1 MNPTKPIER
10 IPVIVISG
18 FLGSGK
24 TTLLN
29 SLLQHAPKSAVIINE
44 FGSTP
49 IDQQLLREHNVPMSV
64 LAGGC
69 LCCQVRGS
77 LTPVLKNLRMAW
89 EAKNR
94 HAISRLD
101 DAIHTISSD
110 KSFDRVIIET
120 SGVANPEPVL
130 DTLLRERWLSAR
142 YYLHGVITTVSAVS
156 GADTLERF
164 VEAQAQL
171 GWADTV
177 ALTHSDL
184 ASSAQLAATN
194 AWLDKL
200 APSAARL
207 NIVQGSVA
215 PDLLLDLS
223 KKMRPLG
230 QMQNDVEHRFN
241 SISLQLDDSIAW
253 PRFQIAL
260 ESLLNKYPLQLV
272 RLKGVVFTPECPE
285 PLLIQGVAN
294 KLYPP
299 VRLPVRAS
307 DDGKSRLVFITVGDV
322 TSLAE
327 DLMAILRVNFPNKSP
342 IYQQPDTQ
350 RGYIFT
356 A

>member
-1 MNPTKPIER
+1 MTPTKPIER

-29 SLLQHAPKSAVIINE
+29 RLLLHAPKSAVIINE

-49 IDQQLLREHNVPMSV
+49 IDQQLLRDHNVPMSV

-89 EAKNR
+89 DAQNR
-94 HAISRLD
+94 PAGSRLAD
-101 DAIHTISSD
+101 GIHTLPGD
-110 KSFDRVIIET
+110 KPFDRVIIET

-142 YYLHGVITTVSAVS
+142 FHLHTVITTVSAVS

-164 VEAQAQL
+164 TEAQAQL

-184 ASSAQLAATN
+184 ASPAQQAATS

-200 APSAARL
+200 APSAVRL
-207 NIVQGSVA
+207 NVIQGEAA
-215 PDLLLDLS
+215 PECLLSLA
-223 KKMRPLG
+223 KKIRPLG

-241 SISLQLDDSIAW
+241 SISLQLDDPIAW
-253 PRFQIAL
+253 PRLQNAL
-260 ESLLNKYPLQLV
+260 ASLIDKHPLQLV
-272 RLKGVVFTPECPE
+272 RLKGVVFTPEHPG
-285 PLLIQGVAN
+285 PLLIQGVSN

-299 VRLPVRAS
+299 VRLPVRS
-307 DDGKSRLVFITVGDV
+307 TDDGKGRLVFITAGDV
-322 TSLAE
+322 TNLAE
-327 DLMAILRVNFPNKSP
+327 DLMAILRN
-342 IYQQPDTQ
+342 
-350 RGYIFT
+350 
-356 A
+356 

>member
-29 SLLQHAPKSAVIINE
+29 RLLQHAPKSAVIINE

-49 IDQQLLREHNVPMSV
+49 IDQQLLRDHNVPMSV

-89 EAKNR
+89 DAK
-94 HAISRLD
+94 A
-101 DAIHTISSD
+101 D
-110 KSFDRVIIET
+110 KPFDRVIIET

-142 YYLHGVITTVSAVS
+142 YHLHGVLTTVSAVS

-184 ASSAQLAATN
+184 ASSAQLATTN

-207 NIVQGSVA
+207 NVVLGAVA

-241 SISLQLDDSIAW
+241 SISLQLDDPIAW

-285 PLLIQGVAN
+285 PLLIQGVSN

-327 DLMAILRVNFPNKSP
+327 DLMAILRVHFPNKSP

>member
-1 MNPTKPIER
+1 MNKSKAIEH

-29 SLLQHAPKSAVIINE
+29 RLLQHAPKSAVIINE

-89 EAKNR
+89 EAK
-94 HAISRLD
+94 A
-101 DAIHTISSD
+101 D
-110 KSFDRVIIET
+110 KPFDRVIIET

-130 DTLLRERWLSAR
+130 DTLIRERWLSAR
-142 YYLHGVITTVSAVS
+142 YHLHGVITTVSSVS
-156 GADTLERF
+156 GADRLERYA
-164 VEAQAQL
+164 EAQAQL

-177 ALTHSDL
+177 ALTHGDL
-184 ASSAQLAATN
+184 ASTAQLAATS

-200 APSAARL
+200 APSAVRL
-207 NIVQGSVA
+207 NVVQGEVA
-215 PDLLLDLS
+215 PDLLLGLS
-223 KKMRPLG
+223 KKIRPLG

-241 SISLQLDDSIAW
+241 SISLQLDDPIAW
-253 PRFQIAL
+253 PRLQIAL
-260 ESLLNKYPLQLV
+260 ESLLNKHPQQLV
-272 RLKGVVFTPECPE
+272 RLKGVVFTPEHPE
-285 PLLIQGVAN
+285 PLLIQGVSN
-294 KLYPP
+294 KLYHP
-299 VRLPVRAS
+299 VRLPVRS
-307 DDGKSRLVFITVGDV
+307 TDDGKGRLVFITAGDV

-327 DLMAILRVNFPNKSP
+327 DLMAILRN
-342 IYQQPDTQ
+342 
-350 RGYIFT
+350 
-356 A
+356 

>member
-29 SLLQHAPKSAVIINE
+29 RLLQHAPKSAVIINE

-49 IDQQLLREHNVPMSV
+49 IDQQLLRDHNVPMSV

-89 EAKNR
+89 DTKA
-94 HAISRLD
+94 
-101 DAIHTISSD
+101 D
-110 KSFDRVIIET
+110 KPFDRVIIET

-142 YYLHGVITTVSAVS
+142 YHLHGVLTTVSAVS

-177 ALTHSDL
+177 ALSHSDL
-184 ASSAQLAATN
+184 ASSAQLATTN

-207 NIVQGSVA
+207 NVVLGAVA

-241 SISLQLDDSIAW
+241 SISLQLDDPIAC

-285 PLLIQGVAN
+285 PLLIQGVSN

-327 DLMAILRVNFPNKSP
+327 DLMAILRVHFPNKSP

>member
-29 SLLQHAPKSAVIINE
+29 RLLQHAPKSAVIINE

-49 IDQQLLREHNVPMSV
+49 IDQQLLRDHNVPMSV

-89 EAKNR
+89 DTKA
-94 HAISRLD
+94 
-101 DAIHTISSD
+101 D
-110 KSFDRVIIET
+110 KPFDRVIIET

-142 YYLHGVITTVSAVS
+142 YHLHGVITTVSAVS
-156 GADTLERF
+156 GAESLERF
-164 VEAQAQL
+164 TEAKAQL

-177 ALTHSDL
+177 VLTHGDL
-184 ASSAQLAATN
+184 ASSAQLATTN

-207 NIVQGSVA
+207 NVVLGAVA

-241 SISLQLDDSIAW
+241 SISLQLDDPIAW

-327 DLMAILRVNFPNKSP
+327 DLMAILRVHFPNKSP

>member
-29 SLLQHAPKSAVIINE
+29 RLLQHAPKSAVIINE

-49 IDQQLLREHNVPMSV
+49 IDQQLLRDHNVPMSV

-89 EAKNR
+89 DAK
-94 HAISRLD
+94 A
-101 DAIHTISSD
+101 D
-110 KSFDRVIIET
+110 KPFDRVIIET

-142 YYLHGVITTVSAVS
+142 YHLHGVLTTVSAAS

-184 ASSAQLAATN
+184 ASSAQLATTN

-207 NIVQGSVA
+207 NVVLGAVA

-241 SISLQLDDSIAW
+241 SISLQLDDPIAW

-285 PLLIQGVAN
+285 PLLIQGVSN

-327 DLMAILRVNFPNKSP
+327 DLMAILRVHFPNKSP

>member
-1 MNPTKPIER
+1 
-10 IPVIVISG
+10 
-18 FLGSGK
+18 
-24 TTLLN
+24 
-29 SLLQHAPKSAVIINE
+29 
-44 FGSTP
+44 
-49 IDQQLLREHNVPMSV
+49 
-64 LAGGC
+64 
-69 LCCQVRGS
+69 VRGS

-89 EAKNR
+89 DAK
-94 HAISRLD
+94 A
-101 DAIHTISSD
+101 D
-110 KSFDRVIIET
+110 KPFDRVIIET

-142 YYLHGVITTVSAVS
+142 YHLHGVITTVSAVS
-156 GADTLERF
+156 GAESLERF
-164 VEAQAQL
+164 TEAKAQL

-177 ALTHSDL
+177 VLTHGDL
-184 ASSAQLAATN
+184 ASSAQLATTN

-207 NIVQGSVA
+207 NVVLGAVA

-241 SISLQLDDSIAW
+241 SISLQLDDPIAW

-327 DLMAILRVNFPNKSP
+327 DLMAILRVHFPNKSP

>member
-29 SLLQHAPKSAVIINE
+29 RLLQHAPKSAVIINE

-49 IDQQLLREHNVPMSV
+49 IDQQLLRDHNVPMSV

-89 EAKNR
+89 DAK
-94 HAISRLD
+94 A
-101 DAIHTISSD
+101 D
-110 KSFDRVIIET
+110 KPFDRVIIET

-142 YYLHGVITTVSAVS
+142 YHLHGVITTVSAVS
-156 GADTLERF
+156 GAESLERF
-164 VEAQAQL
+164 TEAKAQL

-177 ALTHSDL
+177 VLTHGDL
-184 ASSAQLAATN
+184 ASSAQLATTN

-207 NIVQGSVA
+207 NVVLGAVA

-241 SISLQLDDSIAW
+241 SISLQLDDPIAW

-327 DLMAILRVNFPNKSP
+327 DLMAILRVHFPNKSP

>member
-1 MNPTKPIER
+1 MNPTKSIAR

-29 SLLQHAPKSAVIINE
+29 RLLLHAPKSAVIINE

-49 IDQQLLREHNVPMSV
+49 IDQQLLRDHNVPMSV

-89 EAKNR
+89 DAK
-94 HAISRLD
+94 AE
-101 DAIHTISSD
+101 
-110 KSFDRVIIET
+110 KPFDRVIIET

-142 YYLHGVITTVSAVS
+142 FHLHAVITTVSAVS

-164 VEAQAQL
+164 TEAQAQL

-184 ASSAQLAATN
+184 ASPAQLAATST
-194 AWLDKL
+194 WLDKL
-200 APSAARL
+200 APSAVRL
-207 NIVQGSVA
+207 NVIQGEAA
-215 PDLLLDLS
+215 PESLLSLA
-223 KKMRPLG
+223 KKIRPLG

-241 SISLQLDDSIAW
+241 SISLQLDDPIAW
-253 PRFQIAL
+253 PRLQIAL
-260 ESLLNKYPLQLV
+260 ESLLNKHPLQLV

-285 PLLIQGVAN
+285 PLLIQGVSN

-327 DLMAILRVNFPNKSP
+327 NLMAILRVHVPNKSP

>member
-1 MNPTKPIER
+1 MNISKAIER
-10 IPVIVISG
+10 IPVIIISG

-29 SLLQHAPKSAVIINE
+29 RLLQHAPKSAVIINE

-49 IDQQLLREHNVPMSV
+49 IDQQLLIDHNVPMSV

-77 LTPVLKNLRMAW
+77 LTPMLKNLRMAW
-89 EAKNR
+89 EAKVE
-94 HAISRLD
+94 
-101 DAIHTISSD
+101 
-110 KSFDRVIIET
+110 KPFDRVIIET

-130 DTLLRERWLSAR
+130 DTLLRERWLSTR
-142 YYLHGVITTVSAVS
+142 YHLHGVITTVSAVT
-156 GADTLERF
+156 GAESLERF
-164 VEAQAQL
+164 TEAKAQL

-207 NIVQGSVA
+207 NVVQGAVA
-215 PDLLLDLS
+215 PESLLSLP
-223 KKMRPLG
+223 KKMRSLG

-241 SISLQLDDSIAW
+241 SICLQLDDPIAW
-253 PRFQIAL
+253 PRLQIAL
-260 ESLLNKYPLQLV
+260 ESLLNKHPQQLV
-272 RLKGVVFTPECPE
+272 RLKGVVYTPEHLE

-294 KLYPP
+294 MLYQP
-299 VRLPVRAS
+299 VRLSVRAS
-307 DDGKSRLVFITVGDV
+307 DDGKGRLVFITAGDV

-327 DLMAILRVNFPNKSP
+327 DLMAILRKKETHSLSEL
-342 IYQQPDTQ
+342 
-350 RGYIFT
+350 
-356 A
+356 

>member
-1 MNPTKPIER
+1 MSVGNLILRHHLLRQIELKHALER

-29 SLLQHAPKSAVIINE
+29 RQLQHAPKSAVIINE

-77 LTPVLKNLRMAW
+77 LMPVLKNLRMAW
-89 EAKNR
+89 DAK
-94 HAISRLD
+94 A
-101 DAIHTISSD
+101 D
-110 KSFDRVIIET
+110 KPFDRVIIET

-142 YYLHGVITTVSAVS
+142 YHLHGVITTVSAVT
-156 GADTLERF
+156 GAESLERF
-164 VEAQAQL
+164 TEAKAQL

-177 ALTHSDL
+177 VLTHSDL
-184 ASSAQLAATN
+184 ASSAQLAAAN

-207 NIVQGSVA
+207 NVVQGAIA
-215 PDLLLDLS
+215 PDLLLGLS
-223 KKMRPLG
+223 KKIRPLG

-241 SISLQLDDSIAW
+241 SISLQLDDPIAW
-253 PRFQIAL
+253 PRLQIAL
-260 ESLLNKYPLQLV
+260 ESLLNKHPQQLV
-272 RLKGVVFTPECPE
+272 RLKGVVFTPEHPE
-285 PLLIQGVAN
+285 PLLIQGVSN
-294 KLYPP
+294 KLYQP
-299 VRLPVRAS
+299 VQLPVRS
-307 DDGKSRLVFITVGDV
+307 TDDGKGRLVFITAGNV

-327 DLMAILRVNFPNKSP
+327 DLMAILRK
-342 IYQQPDTQ
+342 
-350 RGYIFT
+350 
-356 A
+356 

>member
-1 MNPTKPIER
+1 MNKSKAIER

-29 SLLQHAPKSAVIINE
+29 RLLQHAPKSAVIINE

-89 EAKNR
+89 EAK
-94 HAISRLD
+94 A
-101 DAIHTISSD
+101 D

-142 YYLHGVITTVSAVS
+142 YYLQGVITTVSAVS
-156 GADTLERF
+156 GADRLERYA
-164 VEAQAQL
+164 EAQAQL

-177 ALTHSDL
+177 ALTHGDL
-184 ASSAQLAATN
+184 ASTAQLAATS

-200 APSAARL
+200 APSAVRL
-207 NIVQGSVA
+207 NVVQGEVA
-215 PDLLLDLS
+215 PDLILGLS
-223 KKMRPLG
+223 KKIRPLG
-230 QMQNDVEHRFN
+230 QMHNDIEHRFN
-241 SISLQLDDSIAW
+241 SISLQLDDPIAW
-253 PRFQIAL
+253 PRLQIAL
-260 ESLLNKYPLQLV
+260 ESLLNKHPQQLV
-272 RLKGVVFTPECPE
+272 RLKGVVFTPEHPE
-285 PLLIQGVAN
+285 PLLIQGVSN
-294 KLYPP
+294 KLYQP
-299 VRLPVRAS
+299 VRLPVRS
-307 DDGKSRLVFITVGDV
+307 TDDGKGRLVFITSGDV

-327 DLMAILRVNFPNKSP
+327 DLMAILRN
-342 IYQQPDTQ
+342 
-350 RGYIFT
+350 
-356 A
+356 